1 MCVVE
6 LEPVPSAVS
15 AFQRS
20 DWPGT
25 GKKFPSIISN
35 IIRYSVLFVN
45 NHHPPKQLQYQLAS
59 FLILIQI
66 ILANALSELNYVLQ

>member
-6 LEPVPSAVS
+6 LEPFASAVS

-25 GKKFPSIISN
+25 GKKFPSIIKV
-35 IIRYSVLFVN
+35 ILLDI
-45 NHHPPKQLQYQLAS
+45 QYCL
-59 FLILIQI
+59 
-66 ILANALSELNYVLQ
+66 

>member
-6 LEPVPSAVS
+6 LEPFASAVS